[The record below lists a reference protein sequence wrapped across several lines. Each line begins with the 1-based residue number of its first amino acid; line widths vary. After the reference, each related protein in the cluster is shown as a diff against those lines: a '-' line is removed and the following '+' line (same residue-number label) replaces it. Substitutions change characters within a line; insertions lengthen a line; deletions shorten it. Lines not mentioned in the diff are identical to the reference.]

1 MKNRGFFLLFSV
13 CLLLSFT
20 LSFIYVARAGAGAPA
35 GGGQWVVDRLDD
47 PALPAGAACTEAAND
62 CSLRGAVSAYTAG
75 DQITFAIT
83 GTITLTNG
91 EILITN
97 GDVMIQGPG
106 TDDLIISGGDAS
118 RIFTISPDQ
127 HVHIAGVTLRDGFA
141 GQGGAIFN
149 NRSSLTLADC
159 VLTENTA
166 SEYGGAIQNSAAT
179 PSRRA
184 DGAPAGGGLAAHLL
198 IHNCVLSHNA
208 ASGIEQDELLGG
220 DPTGVGGAI
229 YNAAV
234 GAGATAVVTITHST
248 LTGNTADDDFYAGGA
263 ITNFGFTFNGA
274 GNTHAYVHIADSTIT
289 NNTAP
294 NGDGGAIASYALDAG
309 AAATITVQASTLSG
323 NTSGSDFGGGGGI
336 FSYAYNRNPDRLA
349 TATLILTGSTFDGNA
364 ATMDRGGAVFNGA
377 LDSGS
382 TAVTHILNSTF
393 SGNTALDTG
402 GAIAN
407 DAYNRDAFG
416 LTNATVLITHASF
429 VGNSAGAGG
438 AIANV
443 PVNQNGTMAEI
454 HLKNSL
460 LHNSSGGDC
469 QNSGV
474 MDGANNLID
483 DTTCGA
489 ASPFRLGVPTLVAP
503 ALQDNGGSTLTHALL
518 AGTNAEDAVPDGD
531 CTVVNTSIIVDADQR
546 GEARPVGATCD
557 VGAVEGVMASFSFG
571 IYLPVIVR

>member
-1 MKNRGFFLLFSV
+1 MKNREFFLLFSA
-13 CLLLSFT
+13 LLALSFA
-20 LSFIYVARAGAGAPA
+20 LSNIYIARAVAGVSY
-35 GGGQWVVDRLDD
+35 GGQWVVDRLDD
-47 PALPAGAACTEAAND
+47 PALPGGAACTDAPGD
-62 CSLRGAVSAYTAG
+62 CSLRGAVSVYNPG
-75 DQITFAIT
+75 DQITFAVT
-83 GTITLTNG
+83 GTLTLTND

-106 TDDLIISGGDAS
+106 ADDLIISAGDAS
-118 RIFTISPDQ
+118 RIFTISPGQ

-141 GQGGAIFN
+141 SQGGAIFN
-149 NRSSLTLADC
+149 NLSTLTLADC
-159 VLTENTA
+159 TLTENTA

-179 PSRRA
+179 PSRRPN
-184 DGAPAGGGLAAHLL
+184 GAPAGGGLAAHLL
-198 IHNCVLSHNA
+198 IHNCVLSDNA
-208 ASGIEQDELLGG
+208 ASGIEQDERLGG

-248 LTGNTADDDFYAGGA
+248 LTDNMAADDFYAGGA
-263 ITNFGFTFNGA
+263 ITNFSLAFNGG
-274 GNTHAYVHIADSTIT
+274 GNTHVSMHIADSIIT

-309 AAATITVQASTLSG
+309 AMTTVSILNSTVSG

-336 FSYAYNRNPDRLA
+336 FSFAYNRDPDGL
-349 TATLILTGSTFDGNA
+349 TEATLNLIGSTFAGNV

-407 DAYNRDAFG
+407 DAYNRDTVAQ
-416 LTNATVLITHASF
+416 TNATIFITHASF
-429 VGNSAGAGG
+429 VGNSAGSGG
-438 AIANV
+438 AISNV
-443 PVNQNGTMAEI
+443 PVNQNGTVTEI
-454 HLKNSL
+454 HLQNSL
-460 LHNSSGGDC
+460 LHNSSGSDC

-483 DTTCGA
+483 DTTCGSE
-489 ASPFRLGVPTLVAP
+489 ASFRLGAP
-503 ALQDNGGSTLTHALL
+503 ALVSLTLADNGGPTHTHALL
-518 AGTNAEDAVPDGD
+518 AGTNAEDAVPDGE

-571 IYLPVIVR
+571 IYLPVIIK